1 MGNQRFKDKDTIF
14 IIKTCIYSQLQTED
28 LIDFYLPRDR
38 KILPLNKIK
47 EALILSTDDN
57 DYRLVKDRFKGVGS
71 VDTIPLLTPNDFEK
85 LAQYYLVWYKPN
97 NNNDRGYNVDGSVNF
112 CLSEYIISFQNKE
125 ERARL
130 PHNDK
135 VYKIIEKLKHGWNYT
150 IEIIVAC
157 DTSINVGLIVESVS
171 HALALCY
178 LRLDQPELLQELLK
192 INSDVKLCQ
201 MNSNQCRDI
210 FSYDFAKIAPSSSTS
225 TSTTTH
231 S

>member
-1 MGNQRFKDKDTIF
+1 
-14 IIKTCIYSQLQTED
+14 LQTED

-47 EALILSTDDN
+47 EAILLSTDDS
-57 DYRLVKDRFKGVGS
+57 DHHLVKDKFKGVGS
-71 VDTIPLLTPNDFEK
+71 VDTILLLTPNDFEK
-85 LAQYYLVWYKPN
+85 LAQYYLIWYKPN

-112 CLSEYIISFQNKE
+112 RLSEYIISFQNKE

-130 PHNDK
+130 PYNDK
-135 VYKIIEKLKHGWNYT
+135 VSEIIEKLKRGWNYT
-150 IEIIVAC
+150 IEIIVAY
-157 DTSINVGLIVESVS
+157 DTSINVGLILESVS

-192 INSDVKLCQ
+192 INSDVKLCH

-210 FSYDFAKIAPSSSTS
+210 FSYDFTKIASPSSTPS
-225 TSTTTH
+225 
-231 S
+231 

>member
-1 MGNQRFKDKDTIF
+1 M
-14 IIKTCIYSQLQTED
+14 QTED

-47 EALILSTDDN
+47 EAIVLSTDK
-57 DYRLVKDRFKGVGS
+57 DYQLVKDRFKGIGS
-71 VDTIPLLTPNDFEK
+71 VDTILLLTPNDFEK

-112 CLSEYIISFQNKE
+112 RLSEYIQLFQDKE
-125 ERARL
+125 KCARL
-130 PHNDK
+130 PYVDK
-135 VYKIIEKLKHGWNYT
+135 VSEIVEKLKRGWNYT
-150 IEIIVAC
+150 IEIIVAY

-171 HALALCY
+171 HALALYY
-178 LRLDQPELLQELLK
+178 LKLDQPELLQELLK

-210 FSYDFAKIAPSSSTS
+210 FSYDFAKIASPSSSTS
-225 TSTTTH
+225 S
-231 S
+231 